1 MIGQWLSLDFSAV
14 PGTSGRATVTACD
27 PGDLCAQVDFKVLVQ
42 PEFTQI
48 DPGDFSVEAPYC
60 EDPLVYDHYPSLE
73 LEICAR
79 DLEYEDGDELTLKL
93 IAQGNELLGHDF
105 LDLDFDPLS
114 KSWSCKTVEVQGHI
128 VDLQYQLEPDS
139 KEIYWWDWDTEQP
152 LCQIGQSPDCFVGPE
167 LWNHPGNE
175 ENRGEL
181 TIRTLI
187 DSDTREWAVQGW
199 GFPSLEGTIRVQAM
213 ALDHKE
219 CGAHQPAP
227 RPIEPTPP
235 GLQQGDPYFY
245 CEDRSDLGLIYVGS
259 AGVNEL
265 ESYYQAC
272 KYRTDDS
279 DNPVVRQPWHCV
291 WDRHSQIYY
300 SFLTYHEEPCSSAP
314 TSIRPCAWF
323 QRTISGQSIRYG
335 ICESRWG
342 NTVCSLPPSHGF
354 CSDPDDIWR
363 EK

>member
-1 MIGQWLSLDFSAV
+1 MYWENGEQEPGTENRPPLPIPDNVPEEITFEDFTDSLDLASNLFFWDPDGDSLDLTYHVSSEPPGMFDAFLDGSLIGKWLSLDFSAV
-14 PGTSGRATVTACD
+14 PGTSGHATVTACD
-27 PGDLCAQVDFKVLVQ
+27 PGGLCAQVDFKVLVQ

-219 CGAHQPAP
+219 CGARRPVP
-227 RPIEPTPP
+227 PPIEPTPP
-235 GLQQGDPYFY
+235 GLQQEDPYF
-245 CEDRSDLGLIYVGS
+245 
-259 AGVNEL
+259 
-265 ESYYQAC
+265 
-272 KYRTDDS
+272 
-279 DNPVVRQPWHCV
+279 
-291 WDRHSQIYY
+291 
-300 SFLTYHEEPCSSAP
+300 
-314 TSIRPCAWF
+314 
-323 QRTISGQSIRYG
+323 
-335 ICESRWG
+335 
-342 NTVCSLPPSHGF
+342 
-354 CSDPDDIWR
+354 
-363 EK
+363 